1 MKNGFPKSIKSAMH
15 NWNAFLLLFL
25 ILEFVIFGTANA
37 KFLRIPLLLSSVND
51 FIAICLISL
60 FVTFVMITGG
70 IETVF
75 FDIWLKSPNENP
87 VLIAEAIV
95 LKSEK

>member
-51 FIAICLISL
+51 FIAI
-60 FVTFVMITGG
+60 
-70 IETVF
+70 
-75 FDIWLKSPNENP
+75 DRKSTRLNSSHPLSSRMP
-87 VLIAEAIV
+87 SSA
-95 LKSEK
+95 

>member
-37 KFLRIPLLLSSVND
+37 KFLRIR
-51 FIAICLISL
+51 
-60 FVTFVMITGG
+60 
-70 IETVF
+70 
-75 FDIWLKSPNENP
+75 
-87 VLIAEAIV
+87 
-95 LKSEK
+95 SEERRVGKEC